1 MRGLPLHIYHSQYF
15 SLTTVYLSLVLTI
28 FMAYLATSSSAC
40 PEVFRCGNRT
50 FEYPFGAKSSGCG
63 DPALQLECDRK
74 VNMISLT
81 INGYQYYLL
90 RPFGHRKEFPI
101 KYMTIVDR
109 NIWGDACDPSTSN
122 HTMEFWSSPQFRIS
136 DEYMNISLWGECS
149 EDIREYQPTELYVLE
164 CNKTWYYSEWN
175 LDTYCKS
182 LVHLPAQKLGRSNRP
197 LLGSIYNGFPIKWD
211 FSKGCE
217 HCESK
222 KELCIYDISNS
233 TQLSCK
239 GGSDTAKRTAIAL
252 GCSVGGVSL
261 MAALA
266 MLCILY
272 VKRRKRAHTRELR
285 GDKSKYQRSVMEA
298 GYPMYKIGNLSI
310 FPYQELHQA
319 TNFFD
324 EEKLLGD
331 GGYGVVYLGKLND
344 GRAVAVKRLY
354 QDSCRTVEQFLNEV
368 QILSSL
374 CHPNLVRLYGCTC
387 PQSPMLLLV
396 YEFMP
401 NGTLSDHL
409 HGSRRTLTG
418 LPWATRLNIAIQTA
432 QALAYLH
439 NFNPPILHRDVK
451 SSNILLDEDF
461 RAKVGDFGLSRLMP
475 LNVSHITTAPQG
487 TLGYVDPEYHQ
498 CFQLTEKSDV
508 YSLGVVLMEI
518 ISAKVAVDTMRN
530 RNEISLANMATD
542 RIRRGVL
549 DELVDPDLRIGR
561 NHEVKVTVAAAAELA
576 FECLAIE
583 RDFRPTMKEVVARLT
598 DIKEMLQESTESSN
612 SISESPASSL
622 ISLQEN
628 CSA

>member
-1 MRGLPLHIYHSQYF
+1 
-15 SLTTVYLSLVLTI
+15 
-28 FMAYLATSSSAC
+28 MAYLATSSSAC

-252 GCSVGGVSL
+252 GCSVGGVAL

-266 MLCILY
+266 LLCILY
-272 VKRRKRAHTRELR
+272 VKRKRRAHTRELR
-285 GDKSKYQRSVMEA
+285 GYYSIYQRSGMEA
-298 GYPMYKIGNLSI
+298 GYPTYKIGSLSI

-324 EEKLLGD
+324 EENLLGD
-331 GGYGVVYLGKLND
+331 GGFGVVYLGKLND

-374 CHPNLVRLYGCTC
+374 SHPNLVRLYGCTS

-396 YEFMP
+396 YEFVP

-409 HGSRRTLTG
+409 HGSRRTLIG
-418 LPWATRLNIAIQTA
+418 LPWATRLNIAIETA
-432 QALAYLH
+432 QALA
-439 NFNPPILHRDVK
+439 
-451 SSNILLDEDF
+451 
-461 RAKVGDFGLSRLMP
+461 
-475 LNVSHITTAPQG
+475 
-487 TLGYVDPEYHQ
+487 
-498 CFQLTEKSDV
+498 
-508 YSLGVVLMEI
+508 LGVVLMEI

-542 RIRRGVL
+542 KIRRGVL
-549 DELVDPDLRIGR
+549 DELVDPDLKIGR
-561 NHEVKVTVAAAAELA
+561 NHEVKVTVAAVAELGFA
-576 FECLAIE
+576 CLAIE
-583 RDFRPTMKEVVARLT
+583 RDFRPTMEEVVARLT
-598 DIKEMLQESTESSN
+598 EIKEMLQESTETSN
-612 SISESPASSL
+612 FISESPTSSL

-628 CSA
+628 CPA